1 MVLTPVV
8 WCYNSCKHYELQ
20 DTAEHYFYGSGKAQ
34 TQSCQRSVT
43 HLCVTIQ
50 DRETGCFCSLSERPF
65 EISPLRCERMRPPQ
79 QEQQQSR
86 WFSTRTGACVE
97 AELLFMF
104 LLCWMWKGKAE
115 RPSRKKKKKK
125 KEKCFFSCFFCVVLF
140 FLFFFSPHIP
150 PPSIPP
156 PSPSSRPQQPGHVAI
171 ICFCISLIW
180 VAGIGAG
187 SHFSLILSFPLGPS
201 LGGRQGQQVIL
212 GAAEA
217 AGRSPRRGGRSLEEL
232 SGPAPSCC
240 IINASFL
247 PPHPPTYPAENPC
260 RAARLLQPL

>member
-1 MVLTPVV
+1 MLNV
-8 WCYNSCKHYELQ
+8 E
-20 DTAEHYFYGSGKAQ
+20 
-34 TQSCQRSVT
+34 
-43 HLCVTIQ
+43 
-50 DRETGCFCSLSERPF
+50 RESRKT
-65 EISPLRCERMRPPQ
+65 Q
-79 QEQQQSR
+79 QE
-86 WFSTRTGACVE
+86 
-97 AELLFMF
+97 
-104 LLCWMWKGKAE
+104 
-115 RPSRKKKKKK
+115 KKKK
-125 KEKCFFSCFFCVVLF
+125 KEKKKIAFLAAFFELCCFF
-140 FLFFFSPHIP
+140 FFFSPHIP

-232 SGPAPSCC
+232 SGPTPSCC